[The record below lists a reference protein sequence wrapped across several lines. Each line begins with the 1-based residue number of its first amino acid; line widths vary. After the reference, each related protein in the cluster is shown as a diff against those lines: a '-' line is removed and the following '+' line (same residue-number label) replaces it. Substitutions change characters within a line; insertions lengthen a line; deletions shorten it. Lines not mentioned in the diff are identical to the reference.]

1 MLKLRDS
8 PELILF
14 LFLDI
19 RPFLNQKA
27 EKRIV
32 DLGQSLQIP
41 CPAHGASYGADY
53 TWSGN
58 EHIEFPINSRRYIS
72 PTGELFIMFVT
83 DDDVKLAE
91 KLKGIRCTM
100 TGGNSIFTSGPITL
114 QKRQQ
119 GNNLLY
125 YSLYCVA
132 VGCCGM
138 HNELDSVTSVQIR
151 A

>member
-1 MLKLRDS
+1 M
-8 PELILF
+8 
-14 LFLDI
+14 
-19 RPFLNQKA
+19 
-27 EKRIV
+27 
-32 DLGQSLQIP
+32 
-41 CPAHGASYGADY
+41 
-53 TWSGN
+53 
-58 EHIEFPINSRRYIS
+58 

-100 TGGNSIFTSGPITL
+100 TGGNAIFTSGPITL

-125 YSLYCVA
+125 YSLYCVT

-151 A
+151 ALAEVFVFHL